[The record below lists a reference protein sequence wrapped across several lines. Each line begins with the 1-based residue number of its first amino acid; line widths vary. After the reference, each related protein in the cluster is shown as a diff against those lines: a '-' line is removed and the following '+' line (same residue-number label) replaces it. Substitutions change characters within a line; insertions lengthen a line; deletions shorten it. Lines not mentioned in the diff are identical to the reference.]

1 MTEPPFFFRPR
12 PGSGPWRLPA
22 PPAWLLDEARN
33 RVVLLLNHVLQ
44 QEPEAMQR
52 LRRQAGKTIRVR
64 WGRGEAARGG
74 LLDLVLALRVS
85 PAGLLQRSPE
95 DAPADLI
102 LAIDEPSP
110 WALVDKWAR
119 GDKPAVA
126 IEGDVQLAA
135 EVAWLVDNV
144 RWDLEEDL
152 ARLLGDAT
160 AHTLVQG
167 ARSAAAALRAWLLP
181 AAQAARDKAQALRER
196 VRPAAPAGESGGADA

>member
-12 PGSGPWRLPA
+12 PGAGPWRLPT

-44 QEPEAMQR
+44 QESEAMQR
-52 LRRQAGKTIRVR
+52 LRRQAGKAVRVR
-64 WGRGEAARGG
+64 WGRGEAAGG
-74 LLDLVLALRVS
+74 GVLDVVFVLRIS
-85 PAGLLQRSPE
+85 PAGLLERGAE
-95 DAPADLI
+95 EAPADLV

-110 WALVDKWAR
+110 LSLAGKLVR

-152 ARLLGDAT
+152 ARLFGDAM
-160 AHTLVQG
+160 AHTLVQVG
-167 ARSAAAALRAWLLP
+167 RAAAAAVTAWALP
-181 AAQAARDKAQALRER
+181 AAQAARARAQMLRER
-196 VRPAAPAGESGGADA
+196 VLPQRSADDAGGTAP

>member
-44 QEPEAMQR
+44 QEPEAVQR
-52 LRRQAGKTIRVR
+52 LRRQAGKSVRVR
-64 WGRGEAARGG
+64 WGRGAADRGG
-74 LLDLVLALRVS
+74 LLDVQLVLRIS
-85 PAGLLQRSPE
+85 PVGLLER
-95 DAPADLI
+95 ADDGVTTDLA
-102 LAIDEPSP
+102 LAIEEPSP
-110 WALVDKWAR
+110 LTLAGKLAS
-119 GDKPAVA
+119 GDRPAVA

-152 ARLLGDAT
+152 SRLLGDAT
-160 AHTLVQG
+160 AHTLVQAG
-167 ARSAAAALRAWLLP
+167 RAAASALRGWLMP
-181 AAQAARDKAQALRER
+181 AAQAARQRADALRER
-196 VRPAAPAGESGGADA
+196 IRPRGRADPDGAAS